1 MKKFFNSIF
10 STLRE
15 ILSDEKNRL
24 SSKRIVGIICA
35 IFLCVTLYENS
46 FSEEHI
52 APSVPLVQVVGALA
66 FGCLGLSSI
75 DKYTLRNS
83 KKEKNESEQQPE
95 NEI

>member
-1 MKKFFNSIF
+1 MKNFFNSIF

-15 ILSDEKNRL
+15 ILSDENNRL
-24 SSKRIVGIICA
+24 SSKRVVGIICA

-75 DKYTLRNS
+75 DKYTLRS
-83 KKEKNESEQQPE
+83 KKEKD
-95 NEI
+95 

>member
-1 MKKFFNSIF
+1 MKKFFNSLCSI
-10 STLRE
+10 TRE
-15 ILSDEKNRL
+15 ILSDEKGRL
-24 SSKRIVGIICA
+24 SSKRIIGSICA

-75 DKYTLRNS
+75 DKYTLRTT
-83 KKEKNESEQQPE
+83 KKESEDNVQLP
-95 NEI
+95 

>member
-1 MKKFFNSIF
+1 MKKILSAI
-10 STLRE
+10 RE

-24 SSKRIVGIICA
+24 SSKRVVGIICS

-75 DKYTLRNS
+75 DKYTLRTT
-83 KKEKNESEQQPE
+83 KKENKESEQQSE
-95 NEI
+95 NES

>member
-1 MKKFFNSIF
+1 MKKILSAI
-10 STLRE
+10 RE

-24 SSKRIVGIICA
+24 SSKRVVGIICS

-75 DKYTLRNS
+75 DKYTLRAN
-83 KKEKNESEQQPE
+83 KKEKEESEQQIE
-95 NEI
+95 NVA

>member
-1 MKKFFNSIF
+1 MKKFFNSFCSI
-10 STLRE
+10 LRE

-24 SSKRIVGIICA
+24 SSKRIIGVICA
-35 IFLCVTLYENS
+35 LFLCVTLYENS

-83 KKEKNESEQQPE
+83 RKEEKQEDNV
-95 NEI
+95 